1 MPTDSSNIAEDKK
14 PAENADNPKLKRIDF
29 EHKAMTQT
37 KENGRNDYLPNNVE
51 IRSPYDTDGNANFKG
66 VDV

>member
-1 MPTDSSNIAEDKK
+1 MPENTSNVDPAKR
-14 PAENADNPKLKRIDF
+14 PAENADDPKLKRIDF
-29 EHKAMTQT
+29 EHKAMAQT